1 MKELTMMRKWI
12 GCGVALWTSLA
23 AAHGA
28 MTLSSATSGTMVI
41 DTRVNKEKVIVTFG
55 RYWPT
60 QAVRYS
66 GYAWD
71 TRFASEAAEVTAD
84 GVTLV
89 KAADEGQVMWRPA
102 RVGLHTLH
110 HIAHGGTL
118 TRTYYAEGPTVRI
131 VCTQTGTAG
140 AMLCQIDCDMPNA
153 TIYYTTDGT
162 EPTTASRVYTG
173 PFQATLPNVK
183 RLAAVAVVDGYPM
196 SQTAYPIISVVE
208 DVSIASSATSGKMV
222 VDTRAGKGPIETDH
236 AEDVTYSNLW
246 SGDADATATVAVN
259 GEVVKS
265 TAGEGVY
272 HWPLPSKGG
281 NYVLTHTTT
290 KNGVQVGATLTAT
303 FVVASHE
310 IDINDGTGGSG
321 GKNSR
326 FSYSGMYDGQGH
338 GIAVEV
344 TSVENPQIAYAFAKN
359 GPYVESLLLTNA
371 CDATAIWYTVD
382 APGYNTYTN
391 WATVTITPR
400 PITLTSGTKT
410 DFVYNGAA
418 HDHPHIAISGL
429 GFVAG
434 EGVATSNWATVTA
447 VAEGEVENTFDYVAQ
462 EGTDL
467 ANYAVTVV
475 TGKIAVVKAAP
486 VTPGGPIDPV
496 SPDPTDPSAPYSAY
510 DFVGVY
516 DGEAHTIDTNALRSV
531 VYQPAAPLS
540 FQYAIVKDGA
550 LVDEP
555 FTFTDVVSTSFWYRI
570 SAPNFAD
577 YWHEAKVT
585 ITNRPVTLTSGT
597 KTDFVYDG
605 AAHSYP
611 HIIISGLG
619 FVDGEG
625 VTTSNWATVTA
636 VAEGE
641 VDNTFDYAAQA
652 GTDLANYAVT
662 VVTGKI
668 AVVAAPI
675 PVGPSGAVAAVG
687 YTNVY
692 DGAAHG
698 VAVSANGLLTA
709 PMVQYRADEADVW
722 ADVSPTLGDVCDTQV
737 WYLVSAPNYAPVV
750 GSVGVRITPRPI
762 TLTSKSDTKVYNGTP
777 LTAHEVAVGGDG
789 FVDGEGA
796 SYAFTGSQTTV
807 GTSENTF
814 TYALNGKTSAG
825 NYEITTVNGT
835 LTVTK
840 ASIGGGEGGGGEPGE
855 GDVPDG
861 GLSRFDAAF
870 VYDGAGHTIDTNAL
884 IEAFGAAMIG
894 ENTVEY
900 AAGGSQSPAT
910 VSDAMNCIP
919 PCFTNAGE
927 YVVWYRVANPNYED
941 FIHAAKVTIAKRA
954 VTVRS
959 RNLTKAYDGMPLALT
974 ADDIDV
980 SLTDGGQGLPALPE
994 GESFAYGDF
1003 AERTAAGET
1012 EATFTVSAGADTRL
1026 ENYEVTAE
1034 YGTLTVTKATYPGQ
1048 EPGGAGI
1055 AWSVAPGAATWMY
1068 DGRPHGVALTGV
1080 PAGVTARLAG
1090 HEAVD
1095 AGDYVATVALDYDAA
1110 NYEPPAAP
1118 APLAWSIARRPL
1130 TLMAAS
1136 REKPYDGFPLAVRP
1150 GDITASGSGYADG
1163 ECLDYF
1169 GFASITDVGETAA
1182 TFSYRDSATAKVA
1195 NYDVTVAGGQTLKV
1209 TVGGDQISVT
1219 ADSATWAY
1227 DGEEHRAATWRVGNG
1242 DKLLAGHELCV
1253 AVDPASVVR
1262 TPADGPDGDGVV
1274 SNRFAS
1280 VRIVEAATGAD
1291 RTRNYNLVLKEG
1303 VLRMTNACIR
1313 AEQVFGAD
1321 DVAKVYDGVATQ
1333 VVVTAR
1339 LLQPARVRYFAD
1351 GAAATSAALPEDRG
1365 DGAAATSAALPEDVV
1380 WSGEPPRFTH
1390 ATNATV
1396 RFTVEADYYNAYTG
1410 RVDVAIA
1417 KRAVTLSTPTKA
1429 KTYDGAPLTFGADE
1443 VELVATSATLPEG
1456 RGDGAVATSA
1466 TLPEGESFVFSNF
1479 ASITDAGRVPA
1490 RCAYV
1495 AGTGTR
1501 LSDYAVTEGWGT
1513 LTVLASADEIT
1524 VTADSATWAY
1534 DGTAHRLPS
1543 YTAEN
1548 ADKLRPGDALDVAFA
1563 PESVVLTPDD
1573 GPDGDGVVSNA
1584 IASVRVLR
1592 HGTEDVTRNY
1602 SLAWYPGVLRV
1613 TKARMTFDGEGSA
1626 DPSGFSTAATYDG
1639 AGHTAAVVPPS
1650 LLTAP
1655 VTVRYYGAVATSATL
1670 PARGD
1675 GAVATSAT
1683 LPARGDGAAATSAA
1697 LPEEAAWSGE
1707 APVFTNAGVHTVF
1720 YALDARHYETYF
1732 GTATVTIAPRPVT
1745 LVSDG
1750 AEKVYDGTPLR
1761 CDAVRVKDGSPGF
1774 VDGEGFAAT
1783 CSGALTD
1790 VGAMENLFDYALTG
1804 GAKADNYAVTKEYG
1818 WLRVTP
1824 ATLDPGAVFGG
1835 GETDADGGPLC
1846 ARVYNGAPQPFA
1858 PAPDFGEPYRLF
1870 YALVPGDESAYSE
1883 TAPTRTH
1890 VAEGDLAV
1898 YFKFL
1903 SPNYAPYYGKGT
1915 LRIVPKTL
1923 TEEMCVAD
1931 EDAAWF
1937 FDGTEKRP
1945 AVTVVDGDPNIAT
1958 ADDYTLAYSGRTGAG
1973 LFPVT
1978 VTGTNDYCG
1987 VVTKEFAI
1995 LKRPVAPP
2003 VIPSRAYNGRLQKP
2017 TIAADARWTVAANP
2031 GGTDAGLYTNVVLR
2045 LANTADYKWKGLGGD
2060 EADWTGVFEIRRG
2073 ANGWSTYPGIR
2084 SWTNG
2089 VEAANGPTGRARFGT
2104 LSVAY
2109 RRRGAPVASE
2119 TAERP
2124 SAPGRYTARFW
2135 VAETKNYAGVGLAAP
2150 YDVDFEIFRGP
2161 DDPPAGDAT
2170 TTTPVPVPYAWLDT
2184 YVGRF
2189 GGGDYEAAAHAPGAN
2204 GVALWESYVAGLDP
2218 ADAASRFT
2226 ASIAL
2231 GADGTPVV
2239 TWSPDL
2245 RAAEPPRAYTVYGK
2259 PTLGA
2264 AAWTP
2269 VTDANRAAMR
2279 FFKVA
2284 VEVR

>member
-1 MKELTMMRKWI
+1 MIQKWI
-12 GCGVALWTSLA
+12 SCSVAFWTSLVA
-23 AAHGA
+23 VQGA
-28 MTLSSATSGTMVI
+28 TLSSATSGKTMI
-41 DTRVNKEKVIVTFG
+41 DTRAHKAVMTFG
-55 RYWPT
+55 RYGPT
-60 QAVRYS
+60 QNVCYS
-66 GYAWD
+66 GCAWD
-71 TRFASEAAEVTAD
+71 TRFASGTAEVTAD
-84 GVTLV
+84 GVALV
-89 KAADEGQVMWRPA
+89 KSASEGQVSWRPA

-110 HIAHGGTL
+110 HTVHGGTL

-140 AMLCQIDCDMPNA
+140 SMLCQIDCDMPGA
-153 TIYYTTDGT
+153 TIYYTTDGS

-173 PFQATLPNVK
+173 PFQATLPKVK
-183 RLAAVAVVDGYPM
+183 RLLAVAVVDGYPM
-196 SQTAYPIISVVE
+196 SQTAYPIISIIE
-208 DVSIASSATSGKMV
+208 DVSVASSATSGKMV
-222 VDTRAGKGPIETDH
+222 VDTRAGKGPIETDQ

-246 SGDADATATVAVN
+246 SGDANATATVAVN

-265 TAGEGVY
+265 VAGEGVY
-272 HWPLPSKGG
+272 RWPLPSKGG
-281 NYVLTHTTT
+281 NYVLTHKTT
-290 KNGVQVGATLTAT
+290 KSGTQVGETLTAT

-310 IDINDGTGGSG
+310 IEIDDGIGGSG
-321 GKNSR
+321 GKDSR
-326 FSYSGMYDGQGH
+326 FSSSGVYDGKGH
-338 GIAVEV
+338 GIAVKV
-344 TSVENPQIAYAFAKN
+344 TSVANPKIAYSLAKT
-359 GPYVESLLLTNA
+359 GPYVGSLLLTNA
-371 CDATAIWYTVD
+371 CDATAIWYTVA

-400 PITLTSGTKT
+400 PVTVKSGNISKVYDGTPLKLTASGITADNL
-410 DFVYNGAA
+410 
-418 HDHPHIAISGL
+418 
-429 GFVAG
+429 VAG
-434 EGVATSNWATVTA
+434 ES
-447 VAEGEVENTFDYVAQ
+447 
-462 EGTDL
+462 
-467 ANYAVTVV
+467 
-475 TGKIAVVKAAP
+475 
-486 VTPGGPIDPV
+486 
-496 SPDPTDPSAPYSAY
+496 
-510 DFVGVY
+510 
-516 DGEAHTIDTNALRSV
+516 
-531 VYQPAAPLS
+531 
-540 FQYAIVKDGA
+540 
-550 LVDEP
+550 
-555 FTFTDVVSTSFWYRI
+555 
-570 SAPNFAD
+570 
-577 YWHEAKVT
+577 
-585 ITNRPVTLTSGT
+585 
-597 KTDFVYDG
+597 FVYR
-605 AAHSYP
+605 
-611 HIIISGLG
+611 
-619 FVDGEG
+619 
-625 VTTSNWATVTA
+625 
-636 VAEGE
+636 
-641 VDNTFDYAAQA
+641 
-652 GTDLANYAVT
+652 DL
-662 VVTGKI
+662 
-668 AVVAAPI
+668 
-675 PVGPSGAVAAVG
+675 
-687 YTNVY
+687 
-692 DGAAHG
+692 
-698 VAVSANGLLTA
+698 
-709 PMVQYRADEADVW
+709 
-722 ADVSPTLGDVCDTQV
+722 
-737 WYLVSAPNYAPVV
+737 
-750 GSVGVRITPRPI
+750 
-762 TLTSKSDTKVYNGTP
+762 
-777 LTAHEVAVGGDG
+777 
-789 FVDGEGA
+789 
-796 SYAFTGSQTTV
+796 
-807 GTSENTF
+807 
-814 TYALNGKTSAG
+814 
-825 NYEITTVNGT
+825 
-835 LTVTK
+835 
-840 ASIGGGEGGGGEPGE
+840 
-855 GDVPDG
+855 
-861 GLSRFDAAF
+861 
-870 VYDGAGHTIDTNAL
+870 
-884 IEAFGAAMIG
+884 
-894 ENTVEY
+894 
-900 AAGGSQSPAT
+900 
-910 VSDAMNCIP
+910 
-919 PCFTNAGE
+919 
-927 YVVWYRVANPNYED
+927 
-941 FIHAAKVTIAKRA
+941 
-954 VTVRS
+954 
-959 RNLTKAYDGMPLALT
+959 
-974 ADDIDV
+974 
-980 SLTDGGQGLPALPE
+980 
-994 GESFAYGDF
+994 
-1003 AERTAAGET
+1003 AERTAVGKT
-1012 EATFTVSAGADTRL
+1012 RATFTVSAGTGTRL
-1026 ENYEVTAE
+1026 ENYGLTTE

-1182 TFSYRDSATAKVA
+1182 TFSYRDSATAKAA

-1242 DKLLAGHELCV
+1242 DKLLAGHELRV
-1253 AVDPASVVR
+1253 EIDPASAVR

-1303 VLRMTNACIR
+1303 VLKMTNACIR
-1313 AEQVFGAD
+1313 AERVVGAD
-1321 DVAKVYDGVATQ
+1321 DIAKVYDGVATQ

-1351 GAAATSAALPEDRG
+1351 GAAATSAALPED
-1365 DGAAATSAALPEDVV
+1365 AV
-1380 WSGEPPRFTH
+1380 WSGEPPGFTH

-1417 KRAVTLSTPTKA
+1417 KRAVTLTTPTKA

-1466 TLPEGESFVFSNF
+1466 TLPEGESFVFSDF
-1479 ASITDAGRVPA
+1479 AAIADAGRVPA

-1501 LSDYAVTEGWGT
+1501 LSDYAVTEAWGT

-1563 PESVVLTPDD
+1563 PESVVLTPED
-1573 GPDGDGVVSNA
+1573 GPDGDGVVSNE

-1626 DPSGFSTAATYDG
+1626 DPSEFSTAATYDG
-1639 AGHTAAVVPPS
+1639 AGHTVAVVPPS

-1670 PARGD
+1670 PAWGDGAAATSAALPARGG

-1683 LPARGDGAAATSAA
+1683 LPARGDGAVATSAT

-1761 CDAVRVKDGSPGF
+1761 CDAVRVKDGSLGF

-1804 GAKADNYAVTKEYG
+1804 GALAGNYTITKEYG

-1858 PAPDFGEPYRLF
+1858 PAPDFGEPYRLS

-2003 VIPSRAYNGRLQKP
+2003 VIPSRAYSGRLQKP

-2045 LANTADYKWKGLGGD
+2045 LANTADYKWKGLGED
-2060 EADWTGVFEIRRG
+2060 EADWTGVFEIRKG

-2089 VEAANGPTGRARFGT
+2089 VEAANEPTGRARFGT

-2135 VAETKNYAGVGLAAP
+2135 VAESKNYAGVGLAAP

-2170 TTTPVPVPYAWLDT
+2170 TTTPVPVPYAWLDA

-2226 ASIAL
+2226 AKIAL

>member
-1 MKELTMMRKWI
+1 MPFAPENPVFTNA
-12 GCGVALWTSLA
+12 VSTS
-23 AAHGA
+23 
-28 MTLSSATSGTMVI
+28 VWY
-41 DTRVNKEKVIVTFG
+41 R
-55 RYWPT
+55 
-60 QAVRYS
+60 
-66 GYAWD
+66 
-71 TRFASEAAEVTAD
+71 
-84 GVTLV
+84 
-89 KAADEGQVMWRPA
+89 
-102 RVGLHTLH
+102 
-110 HIAHGGTL
+110 
-118 TRTYYAEGPTVRI
+118 
-131 VCTQTGTAG
+131 
-140 AMLCQIDCDMPNA
+140 
-153 TIYYTTDGT
+153 
-162 EPTTASRVYTG
+162 
-173 PFQATLPNVK
+173 
-183 RLAAVAVVDGYPM
+183 
-196 SQTAYPIISVVE
+196 
-208 DVSIASSATSGKMV
+208 IAS
-222 VDTRAGKGPIETDH
+222 P
-236 AEDVTYSNLW
+236 
-246 SGDADATATVAVN
+246 
-259 GEVVKS
+259 
-265 TAGEGVY
+265 
-272 HWPLPSKGG
+272 
-281 NYVLTHTTT
+281 NY
-290 KNGVQVGATLTAT
+290 A
-303 FVVASHE
+303 
-310 IDINDGTGGSG
+310 
-321 GKNSR
+321 
-326 FSYSGMYDGQGH
+326 
-338 GIAVEV
+338 
-344 TSVENPQIAYAFAKN
+344 AFT
-359 GPYVESLLLTNA
+359 TNA
-371 CDATAIWYTVD
+371 LLEIR
-382 APGYNTYTN
+382 
-391 WATVTITPR
+391 PR
-400 PITLTSGTKT
+400 PVTLTSGTKT
-410 DFVYNGAA
+410 DFVYDGAA
-418 HDHPHIAISGL
+418 HTCPHIMISGL

-434 EGVATSNWATVTA
+434 EGVTASNWATVTT
-447 VAEGEVENTFDYVAQ
+447 VAEGEVDNTFDYVPLD
-462 EGTDL
+462 GTDL
-467 ANYAVTVV
+467 ANYELTVV
-475 TGKIAVVKAAP
+475 TGRIAVVAATP

-597 KTDFVYDG
+597 KTDFVYNG
-605 AAHSYP
+605 AAHACP
-611 HIIISGLG
+611 HIMISGLG
-619 FVDGEG
+619 FVAGEG

-641 VDNTFDYAAQA
+641 VENTFDYAVQE
-652 GTDLANYAVT
+652 GTDLANYAIT

-722 ADVSPTLGDVCDTQV
+722 ADVSPTFGDVCDTQV
-737 WYLVSAPNYAPVV
+737 WYRVSAPNYAPEV
-750 GSVGVRITPRPI
+750 GSIGIKITKRPV
-762 TLTSKSDTKVYNGTP
+762 TLTSKSAAKVYDGMP

-789 FVDGEGA
+789 FADGEGA
-796 SYAFTGSQTTV
+796 VVTYSGSQTTV
-807 GTSENTF
+807 GVSENTF
-814 TYALNGKTSAG
+814 TYTLNDGTKAG
-825 NYEITTVNGT
+825 NYDITTVNGT

-861 GLSRFDAAF
+861 GLSKFDATAM
-870 VYDGAGHTIDTNAL
+870 YDGEGHTVKTNELVA
-884 IEAFGAAMIG
+884 AFAEAMIG
-894 ENTVEY
+894 ESAVEY
-900 AAGGSQSPAT
+900 AADDGSAGIGGRWAPALPWGAAP
-910 VSDAMNCIP
+910 VY
-919 PCFTNAGE
+919 TNAGE
-927 YVVWYRVANPNYED
+927 YVVWYRVTNPNYED
-941 FIHAAKVTIAKRA
+941 FVHAAKVTIAKRP

-959 RNLTKAYDGMPLALT
+959 RSRTKPYDGTPLALT
-974 ADDIDV
+974 ADDIDAA
-980 SLTDGGQGLPALPE
+980 LTDGGQGLPALPE
-994 GESFAYGDF
+994 GESFVYGGF

-1012 EATFTVSAGADTRL
+1012 AATFTVSAGADTRL

-1055 AWSVAPGAATWMY
+1055 AWSIAPGAATWMY

-1090 HEAVD
+1090 HEATD

-1136 REKPYDGFPLAVRP
+1136 REKPYDGFPLSVRL

-1242 DKLLAGHELCV
+1242 DKLLAGHELRV

-1313 AEQVFGAD
+1313 AELVFGAD

-1351 GAAATSAALPEDRG
+1351 GAAATSAALPEGRG
-1365 DGAAATSAALPEDVV
+1365 DGAAATSATLPEEVV

-1417 KRAVTLSTPTKA
+1417 KRAVTLTTPTKA
-1429 KTYDGAPLTFGADE
+1429 KTYDGAPLTFGVDE

-1456 RGDGAVATSA
+1456 RGDGAGATSA
-1466 TLPEGESFVFSNF
+1466 TLPEGESFVFSDF
-1479 ASITDAGRVPA
+1479 AAITDAGRVPA
-1490 RCAYV
+1490 RCAYA

-1501 LSDYAVTEGWGT
+1501 LSDYAVTEDWGT

-1548 ADKLRPGDALDVAFA
+1548 ADKLQPGDALDVAFA
-1563 PESVVLTPDD
+1563 PESVVLTPED

-1613 TKARMTFDGEGSA
+1613 TKARMTFDGEGSV
-1626 DPSGFSTAATYDG
+1626 DPSEFSTAATYDG
-1639 AGHTAAVVPPS
+1639 AGHTVAVVPPS

-1675 GAVATSAT
+1675 GAAATSAT
-1683 LPARGDGAAATSAA
+1683 

-1804 GAKADNYAVTKEYG
+1804 GALAGNYTITKEYG

-1858 PAPDFGEPYRLF
+1858 PAPDFGEPYRLS

-1898 YFKFL
+1898 YFKLL

-1915 LRIVPKTL
+1915 LRIVPKAL

-2003 VIPSRAYNGRLQKP
+2003 VIPSRAYSGRLQKP
-2017 TIAADARWTVAANP
+2017 TIAADARWTVVANP

-2089 VEAANGPTGRARFGT
+2089 VEAANEPTGRARFGT

-2135 VAETKNYAGVGLAAP
+2135 VAESKNYAGVGLAAP

-2170 TTTPVPVPYAWLDT
+2170 TTTPVPVPYAWLDA